1 MSEQIEFEE
10 EEFETSFNG
19 QTIRQL
25 GKLLIPYKGRVLG
38 FLLAVL
44 AVAGLDSYFTYLS
57 AQIIDDGILAENTT
71 VLLQIIVKYG
81 LLILVQAVFV
91 FIFIY
96 QAGILGER
104 IRYDLRKAL
113 FHHLQTLSLPY
124 YNKTPVGWII
134 SRVTSDTDRV
144 AELVTWGLLDV
155 TLSTFNILTALFF
168 MSLINLQLTL
178 IVMMIVPVI
187 IVVATI
193 FQRKIIVQYRDVR
206 RINSKLTGA
215 YNETITG
222 VRVIKAL
229 DREEANLG
237 EFGQQTGDMYRAGY
251 RAAWFSGLFLP
262 TVQLIA
268 SFATAAVILYAG
280 INANDGA
287 ISIGGIQA
295 FVSYIVFMIW
305 PIQDIARVFA
315 EMQQAIASGERIFS
329 LLDSQADVVDKP
341 GAQDY
346 GSLRG
351 EIVFDNVDFYYE
363 EGKPILSDFNLRVAP
378 GETIALVGPTGGGK
392 STIVN
397 LLCRF
402 FEPRGGKITIHG
414 VDYTDM
420 TQHALQSR
428 VGIVL
433 QTPHL
438 FSGTIRENIR
448 YGRLTASDAE
458 VEEAAKVA
466 GADDFIA
473 NLEKG
478 YDEQVGEG
486 GVLLSTGQKQL
497 LSLARAVLAQPD
509 IFIMDEATSSV
520 DTLTE
525 ALIQKGMDALMTD
538 CTSFVIAHRLSTIR
552 NADRILV
559 IEDGRIAEMGTHAE
573 LLALSGHY
581 YRLYTQQF
589 RQELV
594 EQIDPLAALFED
606 EADATPVATQP
617 QQHVEVHPAAPH
629 TNDAEEP
636 ATVLAEASS
645 RNGKVK
651 DREFIV
657 GD

>member
-1 MSEQIEFEE
+1 VSELIEFEE
-10 EEFETSFNG
+10 EEFDTSFNG
-19 QTIRQL
+19 QTIRRL
-25 GKLLIPYKGRVLG
+25 VKLLAPYKWGVLG
-38 FLLAVL
+38 FLFTVM
-44 AVAGLDSYFTYLS
+44 VVSGLDSYFTYLS
-57 AQIIDDGILAENTT
+57 ARIIDEGIIAKNVA
-71 VLLQIIVKYG
+71 VLTEI
-81 LLILVQAVFV
+81 LIQYAALVLVQSVFV
-91 FIFIY
+91 FAFIY
-96 QAGILGER
+96 LAGILGER
-104 IRYDLRKAL
+104 IRYDLRKSL

-124 YNKTPVGWII
+124 YNRTPVGWII

-155 TLSTFNILTALFF
+155 TWSTFNIVTALFF
-168 MSLINLQLTL
+168 MSRINWQLTL
-178 IVMMIVPVI
+178 IVMLIVPVI

-206 RINSKLTGA
+206 RINSKLTGS

-229 DREEANLG
+229 DREDANLV
-237 EFGQQTGDMYRAGY
+237 EFGHLTGDMYRAGY

-262 TVQLIA
+262 TVQLIS
-268 SFATAAVILYAG
+268 SFATAAVVLYAG
-280 INANDGA
+280 ITANTGA

-295 FVSYIVFMIW
+295 FISYIVFMIW
-305 PIQDIARVFA
+305 PIQEMARVFA

-329 LLDSQADVVDKP
+329 LLDSQPDVVDKA
-341 GAQDY
+341 GAKDY

-378 GETIALVGPTGGGK
+378 GESIALVGPTGGGK

-448 YGRLTASDAE
+448 YGRLGATDGE

-466 GADDFIA
+466 GADEFIA

-497 LSLARAVLAQPD
+497 ISLARAVLAQPD

-552 NADRILV
+552 SADRILV

-573 LLALSGHY
+573 LLASGGHY

-606 EADATPVATQP
+606 EAEGAPAVTPVDVQ
-617 QQHVEVHPAAPH
+617 PAAGH
-629 TNDAEEP
+629 NDGTHAP
-636 ATVLAEASS
+636 ATMPADTGSH
-645 RNGKVK
+645 NGKVK
-651 DREFIV
+651 EREYIV